1 MYEQFYNLREE
12 PFRLSPDSRL
22 CYDHSTYKKAKSYM
36 EYALH
41 RGEGFIMI
49 TGQPGTGKTTLINEI
64 TTEMLDSNV
73 VVSTI
78 ECSQLKA
85 DDLLRSTV
93 YRFGLAGET
102 DHKSQLLN
110 NLENYLVRL
119 KREDKRAVLIVDEA
133 QALSKD
139 AIEELRLLTNLQ
151 HANTPLLQ
159 IFLIGQEELLTL
171 VHSPQLQQLHQRI
184 IATCSL
190 NSLDE
195 QQTEE
200 YIKYRLERV
209 GWDNDP
215 ALDPAI
221 FPFIQ
226 KFSSGVPRWI
236 NLICSRLLLQ
246 GMIEEQHKIGLTEF
260 KNVVEGLA
268 KEQLLPPPV
277 QNKMGVFLSELN
289 ELQYKASPKSK
300 KKTTLEKK
308 VSLSKKK
315 SEANKRKRQEK
326 IAKELFTKINPKIS
340 AQSEKLK
347 LKNLIKFLNQE
358 GIADSKIELPE
369 DLSKLGER
377 GVLAWMQYSQED
389 ISKET
394 QDIITILLTM
404 VNENP
409 QETRH

>member
-1 MYEQFYNLREE
+1 
-12 PFRLSPDSRL
+12 
-22 CYDHSTYKKAKSYM
+22 M

-49 TGQPGTGKTTLINEI
+49 TGKPGTGKTTLINEI
-64 TTEMLDSNV
+64 TTVVLDSNV
-73 VVSTI
+73 VVATI

-93 YRFGLAGET
+93 YRFGLEGET

-119 KREDKRAVLIVDEA
+119 RRQDKRAVLIVDEA

-159 IFLIGQEELLTL
+159 IFLIGQEELLSL

-190 NSLDE
+190 DTLNE
-195 QQTEE
+195 EQTEE
-200 YIKYRLERV
+200 YIKYRLEKV
-209 GWDNDP
+209 GWDNNP
-215 ALDPAI
+215 VLDPKV

-226 KFSSGVPRWI
+226 QFSLGVPRWI

-246 GMIEEQHKIGLTEF
+246 GMLEEHTHIGLAEF
-260 KNVVEGLA
+260 KSVIEGLA
-268 KEQLLPPPV
+268 KEQLLAPQV
-277 QNKMGVFLSELN
+277 QSIQGVLLKKIDEQCQKKTN
-289 ELQYKASPKSK
+289 SK
-300 KKTTLEKK
+300 KKTILEKK
-308 VSLSKKK
+308 
-315 SEANKRKRQEK
+315 ANQSRKQGNVNRRKRHEK
-326 IAKELFTKINPKIS
+326 TAKALFEEINPEIS
-340 AQSEKLK
+340 NKPEKLK
-347 LKNLIKFLNQE
+347 LKGLIKFLNHK
-358 GIADSKIELPE
+358 GIADCELNLPE

-377 GVLAWMQYSQED
+377 GILAWIQYSQED
-389 ISKET
+389 MTDEVK
-394 QDIITILLTM
+394 DIITILLTM
-404 VNENP
+404 VNED
-409 QETRH
+409 QQATRH

>member
-1 MYEQFYNLREE
+1 MYENFYNLREE

-22 CYDHSTYKKAKSYM
+22 CYNHSTYKKAKSYM

-151 HANTPLLQ
+151 HSNTPLLQ

-171 VHSPQLQQLHQRI
+171 VHSPQLQQLHQRV

-190 NSLDE
+190 DCLDE

-215 ALDPAI
+215 ELDPAI

-236 NLICSRLLLQ
+236 NLICSRMFLQ
-246 GMIEEQHKIGLTEF
+246 GMIEEHHKIDLPEFKSVIEGLT
-260 KNVVEGLA
+260 
-268 KEQLLPPPV
+268 KEQLLPPTV
-277 QNKMGVFLSELN
+277 QSKVSVFLSEVN
-289 ELQYKASPKSK
+289 ELQHASLPK

-308 VSLSKKK
+308 VGLSKKK
-315 SEANKRKRQEK
+315 SEANKRKRQEN
-326 IAKELFTKINPKIS
+326 IAKELFSKINPKIAS
-340 AQSEKLK
+340 QSDKLK

-358 GIADSKIELPE
+358 GVADSKIELPE

-377 GVLAWMQYSQED
+377 GILAWMQYSQED
-389 ISKET
+389 ISKEA
-394 QDIITILLTM
+394 QDIITMLLTM
-404 VNENP
+404 VNNSP